1 MYVGQDSDDE
11 PLYSSDS
18 ELDSIDSLVTT
29 VRLDEIMHEI
39 STTESTWRELR
50 KQYSPKQSAFEPLSF
65 TASTWATF
73 AKVGITELDNDL
85 VVDEAYSQTATMVA
99 YSVELLRIALSG
111 PQVNRKRVKQV
122 SNILTTLCGSLSD
135 TRDRHRVAISK
146 TLVDKANAYK
156 YSQSVD
162 KDMGTESATSIEC
175 VRCTRTSKT
184 RWWGKRVDG
193 SVTRELS
200 RPHRHERRQSDD
212 LEQQQQQFHDRDTV
226 QGVRS
231 TTGAPLSS
239 LSPSIDDI
247 REAGESVEDTP
258 ASAVH
263 PMLLDC
269 ARILD
274 DIADDTDSSSATD
287 STVLVSGIVQTSIQE
302 LPLELSRQGVIR
314 DGLLR
319 QGFTEAAIAAYFEQ
333 FSRIKH

>member
-11 PLYSSDS
+11 PLYSSGS

-50 KQYSPKQSAFEPLSF
+50 KQYSPKQSAFEPLGF

-73 AKVGITELDNDL
+73 AKVGITGLDNDL
-85 VVDEAYSQTATMVA
+85 AVDEAYSQTATMVA
-99 YSVELLRIALSG
+99 YSIELLRVALGG
-111 PQVNRKRVKQV
+111 PQVNRKRVKQAG
-122 SNILTTLCGSLSD
+122 NILTTLCSSLSD

-162 KDMGTESATSIEC
+162 KDMGPEGATSIGC
-175 VRCTRTSKT
+175 VRCTRRSKT

-200 RPHRHERRQSDD
+200 RPRRHKRRQSDD
-212 LEQQQQQFHDRDTV
+212 LEQRQQQFRDRDTV

-231 TTGAPLSS
+231 TTSAPLSS

-263 PMLLDC
+263 PMFLDYAC
-269 ARILD
+269 ISED
-274 DIADDTDSSSATD
+274 SADDTDSSSATD
-287 STVLVSGIVQTSIQE
+287 LTVLVSGIVQASIQE
-302 LPLELSRQGVIR
+302 LPLELSRQ
-314 DGLLR
+314 
-319 QGFTEAAIAAYFEQ
+319 
-333 FSRIKH
+333 